1 MRRMKGFLNQL
12 SIKNKWTMVTAST
25 IVVSYALISGML
37 YIAINNWLINDEQQV
52 AERAAA
58 EVQSFFINE
67 GSHITLQ
74 DIKRNTSLIN
84 AILDKAQTV
93 RIYNQDHVE
102 IIRINN
108 SYLAPD
114 EKPQLADIEQGKL
127 IKTTLEDTEAYVIYK
142 PIQIGVFQGYI
153 ELIHPLT
160 KYGAMMQYLLTTLV
174 ILGVGAVLIASAIS
188 RYIAVLL
195 LKPIQQL
202 RDSMVNV
209 KDYGLSQ
216 QPNIMYEAN
225 DEIGDLL
232 TMYNSMLVEL
242 EQVFMQQ
249 QQFVQDASHELRTP
263 IQAIEGHLSMLDRW
277 GKKDS
282 AILDE
287 SLQTSLQE
295 VRRMKKLM
303 EELLLLARNEER
315 NLDAVTDVEFVLNE
329 VITELQF
336 LYESAKF
343 EIHVQGDKVKAIV
356 SEQALNQILRNS
368 IENALNYS
376 NENPVVS
383 ITVKYASNNVLVEVQ
398 DNGIGI
404 SEEHLPH
411 IFNRFYRVDDART
424 NVTGSTGLGLS
435 ITKMLADKYKLQLEV
450 ESEVHVGTTFKVS
463 VPTKKAL

>member
-1 MRRMKGFLNQL
+1 MRRMKRLLNQL
-12 SIKNKWTMVTAST
+12 SIKQKWTIVTAST

-37 YIAINNWLINDEQQV
+37 YIAINNWLINDEQQT
-52 AERAAA
+52 AERTASD
-58 EVQSFFINE
+58 VQSFFLDE
-67 GSHITLQ
+67 GSRITLG
-74 DIKRNTSLIN
+74 DIKKNTSLIN

-108 SYLAPD
+108 SYLAPK
-114 EKPQLADIEQGKL
+114 EKPHLADIMQGKL
-127 IKTTLEDTEAYVIYK
+127 IKTTLEDTQAFVIYK
-142 PIQIGVFQGYI
+142 PIQIGVFHGYI
-153 ELIHPLT
+153 ELIHPIS
-160 KYGAMMQYLLTTLV
+160 KYEAMMQYLLTTLV
-174 ILGVGAVLIASAIS
+174 ILGVGAVLIASALS

-195 LKPIQQL
+195 LRPIQQL
-202 RDSMVNV
+202 RDSMVSV

-216 QPNIMYEAN
+216 KPNLTYEAN

-232 TMYNSMLVEL
+232 TIYNSMLAEL
-242 EQVFMQQ
+242 ERVFLQQ

-282 AILDE
+282 VILDE

-303 EELLLLARNEER
+303 EELLQLARNEEH
-315 NLDAVTDVEFVLNE
+315 NSGAVADVEFVLNE

-343 EIHVQGDKVKAIV
+343 EIHVQGDKATAVV
-356 SEQALNQILRNS
+356 SEQALHQILRNS

-376 NENPVVS
+376 NGDPVVS
-383 ITVKYASNNVLVEVQ
+383 ITVEYIGNNVLVEVR
-398 DNGIGI
+398 DYGIGI

-463 VPTKKAL
+463 VPMKRAL